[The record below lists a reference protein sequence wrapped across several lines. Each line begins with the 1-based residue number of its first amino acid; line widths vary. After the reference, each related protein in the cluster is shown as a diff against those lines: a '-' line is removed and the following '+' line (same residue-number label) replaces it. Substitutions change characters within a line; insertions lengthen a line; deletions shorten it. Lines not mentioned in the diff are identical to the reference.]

1 MSYST
6 PPLNVEGRHGA
17 MEEEPSSQY
26 ADHRQRIAEQML
38 LSSPPGQFGHV
49 LTGKFIRWEPCT

>member
-6 PPLNVEGRHGA
+6 PPLNVEGRHDA

-26 ADHRQRIAEQML
+26 ADHRQHIAEQML

-49 LTGKFIRWEPCT
+49 LTGKFIRCEPYT